1 MSPPSAHGTGGARR
15 RPRGVIV
22 VALLLASG
30 ALMTGAVALA
40 PSATLAAAGLPR
52 SLLIVSA
59 LLTAVLAYGLLR
71 LRRWAWAAMLS
82 FVVINA
88 CFLLA
93 RALLSGGVP
102 VGGLALL
109 LALATYLLLP
119 GVRAAFW
126 RADEGA
132 PPSSPANEEEA

>member
-1 MSPPSAHGTGGARR
+1 MI
-15 RPRGVIV
+15 VI
-22 VALLLASG
+22 ALLLASG

-40 PSATLAAAGLPR
+40 PAATLAAFGLPR

-59 LLTAVLAYGLLR
+59 LLTAVLAYGLVR

-82 FVVINA
+82 FVAINA

-93 RALLSGGVP
+93 RALLSGVVP

-109 LALATYLLLP
+109 LAVGTYLLLP

-126 RADEGA
+126 GA
-132 PPSSPANEEEA
+132 HWCVPPSAPANEEEA